1 VKLLENT
8 APRALAKNLGRNI
21 GSSRRAA
28 GLTQQQLAER
38 VQVDALTISRYE
50 TGNILPPLTMVA
62 AIGRV
67 LHLSITE
74 LLKESPT
81 PPDRNHTRIAVL
93 LDGLTPED
101 RSWVEGVLKQLVKRC
116 RNVPTAA

>member
-1 VKLLENT
+1 MENT

-62 AIGRV
+62 AIGQV

-74 LLKESPT
+74 LLNESPT
-81 PPDRNHTRIAVL
+81 PPNRHHTRIAIL
-93 LDGLTPED
+93 LDSLTPED
-101 RSWVEGVLKQLVKRC
+101 RTWVEGVLKQLVKRC
-116 RNVPTAA
+116 RSVPTAA